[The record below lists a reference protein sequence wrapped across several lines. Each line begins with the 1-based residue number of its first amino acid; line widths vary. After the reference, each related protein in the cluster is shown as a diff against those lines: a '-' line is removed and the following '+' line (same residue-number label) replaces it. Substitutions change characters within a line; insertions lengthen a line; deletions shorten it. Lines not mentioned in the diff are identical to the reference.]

1 MAVLLPGWLQACSAR
16 RLLAALAC
24 LFCLLTSRWAAFCAW
39 TLIDEGTA
47 GQLQVA

>member
-1 MAVLLPGWLQACSAR
+1 MLLPCWLQACSAR

-24 LFCLLTSRWAAFCAW
+24 LSCLLTSKWAAFGAW
-39 TLIDEGTA
+39 PLIDGGTA